1 MTMCATVKKNDS
13 RLLGSGLVIGI
24 TSLFLLLAGAVFGQ
38 QDRVAS
44 FGVKGG
50 ANWSNLWIKEA
61 HDNNAR
67 LGFHFGMFGRVAP
80 SDAIGIQLEALYNQK
95 GATYTRRHGPVEQRT
110 TLDFE
115 YIDLPLMLVIPMGN
129 VLELHGGGYLGYMLH
144 SRISHR
150 GDLGSQDITLRT
162 EDFNRLDYGLVGG
175 VGLNIGQAQIGG
187 RYMHGLMDVA
197 GTDGG
202 HVVMQDSKNSV
213 AQVYLAFA
221 IGR

>member
-1 MTMCATVKKNDS
+1 MTMYATVKRNDS